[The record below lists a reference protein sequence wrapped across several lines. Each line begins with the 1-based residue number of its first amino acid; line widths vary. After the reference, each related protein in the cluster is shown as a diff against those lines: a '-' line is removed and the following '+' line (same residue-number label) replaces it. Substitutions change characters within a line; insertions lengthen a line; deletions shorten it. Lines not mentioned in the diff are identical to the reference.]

1 MQMILRYSWIF
12 YITYFTLYIGFLFC
26 SNTKQFATGRLIIW
40 EKNCCAILS
49 WATMAPHQPL
59 LDEDSVGI
67 ESAHVS
73 TCPEICAKKEATE
86 HGTDFAHSARKRS
99 RALCALDTAWSIIA
113 PVLCLFL
120 PRRTNHVAGQE
131 ASQFLWK
138 LFGWCLCYAVVSS
151 HSCQWP
157 MARVGLMFAAFLW
170 VRLSL
175 TMDPCVASSF
185 ALLYT
190 RFASPSSL
198 IHWVDQSRLQWC
210 RSTQKSSKH
219 PAAK

>member
-26 SNTKQFATGRLIIW
+26 SNTKQYATGRLIIW
-40 EKNCCAILS
+40 EKNCCVCYLVLS
-49 WATMAPHQPL
+49 DNGTP
-59 LDEDSVGI
+59 
-67 ESAHVS
+67 SAFAWWGLSGYWVS
-73 TCPEICAKKEATE
+73 TCPEICDKKEATE

-99 RALCALDTAWSIIA
+99 RALYALDTAWSIIA

-120 PRRTNHVAGQE
+120 PRRTNHVAGQG

-175 TMDPCVASSF
+175 TF
-185 ALLYT
+185 
-190 RFASPSSL
+190 FNHGSL
-198 IHWVDQSRLQWC
+198 RC
-210 RSTQKSSKH
+210 
-219 PAAK
+219 